1 MGVLKKLRRI
11 LRRYR
16 GILVIGCFLLVFA
29 SFWNDAQRLT
39 DEGDSLADEAIDVM
53 SKSPVELVLETRY
66 VCGTETEVKQFENIQ
81 ALEAWLEEEG
91 DAWQLVEKK
100 ENSFKVIKEV
110 EDLSPLCKNEGYF
123 GLTEDGILTLF
134 QGPPEEKQVIESFFR
149 IDTDLLNVSLPT
161 EEIEM
166 LKKGIRVANV
176 AEYFSI
182 LSTYGQYAT
191 EY

>member
-1 MGVLKKLRRI
+1 MSVLKRLRRI

-29 SFWNDAQRLT
+29 SIWTNTQLLT
-39 DEGDSLADEAIDVM
+39 DEGDSLADETIDVM
-53 SKSPVELVLETRY
+53 SNRPVELVLETRY

-81 ALEAWLEEEG
+81 ALETWLEQEEYTWELTERQEG
-91 DAWQLVEKK
+91 
-100 ENSFKVIKEV
+100 SFKVIREV

-161 EEIEM
+161 DEIEL
-166 LKKGIRVANV
+166 LKKGIRVASV